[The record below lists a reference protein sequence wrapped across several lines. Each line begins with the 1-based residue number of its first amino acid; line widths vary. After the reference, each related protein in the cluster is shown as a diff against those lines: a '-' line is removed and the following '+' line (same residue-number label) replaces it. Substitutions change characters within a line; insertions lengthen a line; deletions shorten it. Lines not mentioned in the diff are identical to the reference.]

1 VTTRAVEPLS
11 ENEREIALAVAERE
25 GGETRKWLNLVLEAY
40 DGREAEVERLRE
52 ELTQAEVKAL
62 LNLGKAQDAE
72 FRLVRLREERDRLRL
87 ALEFPPSAEG
97 ERVMD
102 RDHVAEL
109 LSLREERGAL
119 HRQLRVAKASRDRL
133 VDAVAAAVGDA
144 EGQEAYHGNKMLELT
159 KGQVQLLGKA
169 LEALPAREGG

>member
-72 FRLVRLREERDRLRL
+72 FRLVRLREERDRL
-87 ALEFPPSAEG
+87 A
-97 ERVMD
+97 D
-102 RDHVAEL
+102 
-109 LSLREERGAL
+109 
-119 HRQLRVAKASRDRL
+119 ASRALLDGMGVELDDDRMGYI
-133 VDAVAAAVGDA
+133 V
-144 EGQEAYHGNKMLELT
+144 
-159 KGQVQLLGKA
+159 VQLNRADVGA
-169 LEALPAREGG
+169 VREALPDREDAT